1 MCTGVPP
8 VTLTV
13 PLLDPT
19 ASGWRK
25 KVARPAGAAA
35 KVKTTASASVLTPRG
50 WGRTSDVSY
59 RPRNARLIATSVVR
73 DGRANSSSS
82 FVSAVRRPN
91 RS

>member
-1 MCTGVPP
+1 VPP
-8 VTLTV
+8 VTVTV

-19 ASGWRK
+19 ALGWRK

-35 KVKTTASASVLTPRG
+35 KVKTTASASVLTRRG

-59 RPRNARLIATSVVR
+59 RSKNARLIATSVVR
-73 DGRANSSSS
+73 DGRANSTSSS
-82 FVSAVRRPN
+82 VSAVRRAN